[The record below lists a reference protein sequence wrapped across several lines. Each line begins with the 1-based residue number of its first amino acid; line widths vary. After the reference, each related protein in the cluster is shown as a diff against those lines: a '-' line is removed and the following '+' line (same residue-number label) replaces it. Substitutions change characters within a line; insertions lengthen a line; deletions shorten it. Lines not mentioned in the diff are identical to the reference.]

1 MRTTRAQLN
10 NSMLQDH
17 ILRLRY
23 QIEASYAGLLDR
35 SIADEEI
42 EQDVIRLLSCVYT
55 TTITLWTFVLRIL
68 DPDNSGQNGDIQ
80 IMTVSLG
87 RELSLTFDSN
97 LSADPLLAM
106 TDSPRNLSEFS
117 FAEDRI

>member
-87 RELSLTFDSN
+87 RELSLTFDSTVSYIMTVR
-97 LSADPLLAM
+97 SAQ
-106 TDSPRNLSEFS
+106 E
-117 FAEDRI
+117 